1 LNQRRVRGV
10 AVMKPPEQTER
21 VRVLIAEDQALI
33 REGLATLLA
42 QQNDDFEILPGAAD
56 GEQAIEFARRYRPDV
71 ILMDLQ
77 MPRVDGIAA
86 TQRILREFPS
96 TNIVVLTTFETN
108 DLIFEAVSAGAKA
121 YLLKDTRVDEIAA
134 TIRTVMNGQ
143 SALSP
148 SVAARILHEFKRLR
162 PRHLPAKPPIR
173 DGLTARENEILR
185 LIVEGKSNSQIGKQ
199 LHLSE
204 GTVKNYVSTIL
215 EKCEARNR
223 TELAIKTIV

>member
-1 LNQRRVRGV
+1 MSELR
-10 AVMKPPEQTER
+10 EQIDA
-21 VRVLIAEDQALI
+21 VRVLIAEDQTLI

-42 QQNDDFEILPGAAD
+42 QQNDDFEILPGAAN

-86 TQRILREFPS
+86 THRILREFPK

-121 YLLKDTRVDEIAA
+121 YLLKDARIDEIAA

-148 SVAARILHEFKRLR
+148 SVTARVLNEFKRLR
-162 PRHLPAKPPIR
+162 PRHVPASLPVHNN
-173 DGLTARENEILR
+173 GLTARENEILR
-185 LIVEGKSNSQIGKQ
+185 LVVEGKSNSEIGER
-199 LHLSE
+199 LHLAE
-204 GTVKNYVSTIL
+204 GTIKNYVSTIL
-215 EKCEARNR
+215 EKCGARNR
-223 TELAIKTIV
+223 TELAIRTIGLTG

>member
-1 LNQRRVRGV
+1 
-10 AVMKPPEQTER
+10 M
-21 VRVLIAEDQALI
+21 I

-86 TQRILREFPS
+86 TQRILREFPQ

-121 YLLKDTRVDEIAA
+121 YLLKDARIDEIAA
-134 TIRTVMNGQ
+134 TIRAVRNGQ
-143 SALSP
+143 SGLSP
-148 SVAARILHEFKRLR
+148 GVAARILGEFKRLR
-162 PRHLPAKPPIR
+162 RPQTSAKLPLR
-173 DGLTARENEILR
+173 DGLTARENEILA
-185 LIVEGKSNSQIGKQ
+185 LIVEGKSNTEIGAQ
-199 LHLSE
+199 LHLTE

-215 EKCEARNR
+215 TKCGAKNR
-223 TELAIKTIV
+223 TELAIKVMTY

>member
-1 LNQRRVRGV
+1 MTGSGE
-10 AVMKPPEQTER
+10 PIER
-21 VRVLIAEDQALI
+21 VRVLIAEDQTLI

-56 GEQAIEFARRYRPDV
+56 GEQAIEFSRRYRPDV

-77 MPRVDGIAA
+77 MPRVDGVTA
-86 TQRILREFPS
+86 TQRILNEFPK
-96 TNIVVLTTFETN
+96 THIVILTTFETN

-121 YLLKDTRVDEIAA
+121 YLLKDARIDDIAG
-134 TIRTVMNGQ
+134 TIRAVMNGQ

-148 SVAARILHEFKRLR
+148 GVAARILDEFKRIR
-162 PRHLPAKPPIR
+162 PRNAPAKLSV
-173 DGLTARENEILR
+173 GESLTVRENEILK
-185 LIVEGKSNSQIGKQ
+185 LIVEGKSNSEIGQQ
-199 LHLSE
+199 LHLAE

-215 EKCEARNR
+215 EKCGARNR